1 MSLQSSVENFP
12 PVLPTVSIV
21 VVKGKSAKQSD
32 PIKYFADLTQQIAD
46 VNKILIAL
54 NANND
59 ELITDI
65 NLNREKLREVG
76 IKQREFN
83 RNKDELTRQNS
94 RLKYHHDNLKQM
106 LVSPAGLT
114 HFDAYMNGVV
124 ATTITDEDRQNIK
137 NEIKDMK
144 MSMKDIFNQINEQK
158 TQKLLLEPSRK
169 EFYNINKILSDGL
182 RKEIAI
188 QTPFINTLNKLDKKS
203 NKMLDF
209 FRKMHLTTCTKEIV
223 RTEKSDNKCAGLKAK
238 KFNLKL
244 FDRLPIHMLRY
255 ISEFLP
261 FEIKIDI
268 LETTYSPYQMRR
280 IWSANTDGEIVIS
293 RKFNSLSDKH
303 GKILKHLMTSL
314 PIVKTICLASPAIYR
329 VKSGVA
335 VNKMKFRCLMHSMK
349 TENPEIAYNL
359 IRKISIL
366 FLQSNCLPPVV

>member
-1 MSLQSSVENFP
+1 MSLQSSVENCP
-12 PVLPTVSIV
+12 QVLPTDTIV
-21 VVKGKSAKQSD
+21 VVKGKSIKNSD
-32 PIKYFADLTQQIAD
+32 PHKYFADLTQQIAD
-46 VNKILIAL
+46 VNKNLIEL

-59 ELITDI
+59 DLITDI
-65 NLNREKLREVG
+65 NLNRGKLREVG
-76 IKQREFN
+76 INQREFD
-83 RNKDELTRQNS
+83 RSKDELTRQNA
-94 RLKYHHDNLKQM
+94 RLKYHYDNLKQM

-114 HFDAYMNGVV
+114 HFDAYMNGV

-144 MSMKDIFNQINEQK
+144 MSMKDISIQINEQK
-158 TQKLLLEPSRK
+158 SQKLLLEPSRK
-169 EFYNINKILSDGL
+169 EFYNINKILSASL

-188 QTPFINTLNKLDKKS
+188 QTPIRNTLYKLEKKS
-203 NKMLDF
+203 DNMLDY
-209 FRKMHLTTCTKEIV
+209 FRKMHLTTCTKDFV
-223 RTEKSDNKCAGLKAK
+223 HTEKSNNKCAVLKAK
-238 KFNLKL
+238 NFNLKL

-261 FEIKIDI
+261 FEIRTDM

-293 RKFNSLSDKH
+293 RMFNSLSNKH
-303 GKILKHLMTSL
+303 GKILKHLMTM

-366 FLQSNCLPPVV
+366 FLQSNRLPPVVA